1 MSDRKRGYQGDIE
14 MPRRPIKP
22 KRMRPP
28 RVNDSMEY
36 KQRWIEA
43 ENKRREANGSKW
55 RYGFSSADSECLCL
69 LAAEEQQTPGEG

>member
-28 RVNDSMEY
+28 RVNDSMER
-36 KQRWIEA
+36 KSRWIEH
-43 ENKRREANGSKW
+43 ENTRLGTDGSPW
-55 RYGFSSADSECLCL
+55 RYGFSSADSECICL
-69 LAAEEQQTPGEG
+69 LAAEGQQSPQA

>member
-28 RVNDSMEY
+28 RVNDSMER
-36 KQRWIEA
+36 KSRWIEH
-43 ENKRREANGSKW
+43 ENKRLEADGSPW
-55 RYGFSSADSECLCL
+55 RYGFSSADPGCISL
-69 LAAEEQQTPGEG
+69 LAVEEKENER